1 MSTTSKSPRR
11 VAAVALWVGQ
21 RTFPDYSSRFSP
33 RTFTQAQL
41 FACLVLKT
49 FFNTDYRGIVAY
61 LDDLPT
67 LRETL
72 GLERVPHYT
81 TLQKAAARLL
91 AEEDSG
97 GDSGGDG
104 KVKRLI
110 SHTLYAYHGDLD
122 EPEKPTP
129 AYVFDTTAVDST
141 GFDAGR
147 ASRYFVRRRRSK
159 QLPGKEETTYKR
171 FAKLG
176 LIADCDSHL
185 ILATF
190 RGVGPRPDVDQLY
203 PTLEGMCLNALPR
216 KLLADAGYDSEPN
229 HEMLREYLKIDSL
242 IPAKIGRPTTKPPR
256 GRFRRRMLEDFDEET
271 YGQRWQVETVMFML
285 KSRLG
290 DTVAARTQAT
300 WRDELALKPVTHN
313 VMIVYG

>member
-72 GLERVPHYT
+72 GLDRVPHYT

-91 AEEDSG
+91 ADED
-97 GDSGGDG
+97 DRR
-104 KVKRLI
+104 VKDLI
-110 SHTLYAYHGDLD
+110 THTLYVYHGDLD
-122 EPEKPTP
+122 ESDQPTP

-159 QLPGKEETTYKR
+159 
-171 FAKLG
+171 
-176 LIADCDSHL
+176 
-185 ILATF
+185 
-190 RGVGPRPDVDQLY
+190 
-203 PTLEGMCLNALPR
+203 
-216 KLLADAGYDSEPN
+216 
-229 HEMLREYLKIDSL
+229 
-242 IPAKIGRPTTKPPR
+242 
-256 GRFRRRMLEDFDEET
+256 
-271 YGQRWQVETVMFML
+271 
-285 KSRLG
+285 
-290 DTVAARTQAT
+290 
-300 WRDELALKPVTHN
+300 
-313 VMIVYG
+313 